1 MVAARGQAVLCQ
13 NQGKQ
18 QPQECDKGKKA
29 LIRRATESDIP
40 RITDIRN
47 NVRENKLIDPR
58 RVTIEDVRWFISNPG
73 IFLGEEDGRVVGF
86 SAADPRNGNIWALFL
101 DQAYEGRG
109 IARALL
115 QQACAVLS
123 EAGFPADVAHNGSR
137 HPRRGI
143 LPSGRMAGRR
153 AQRQRTAVHAPE
165 FPNSPTTR
173 HAAALSRDLVRKI
186 MIDNPLNTYSR
197 LTETI
202 Q

>member
-1 MVAARGQAVLCQ
+1 VGRPQNHFSTIMVAARGQAVLCQ

-123 EAGFPADVAHNGSR
+123 EAGFQQMWLTTDPGTRAEAFYRAAGWQVVGHRGSELPFTR
-137 HPRRGI
+137 QNSQTHPRPGTPR
-143 LPSGRMAGRR
+143 PC
-153 AQRQRTAVHAPE
+153 HA
-165 FPNSPTTR
+165 T
-173 HAAALSRDLVRKI
+173 LSAR
-186 MIDNPLNTYSR
+186 S
-197 LTETI
+197 
-202 Q
+202 